1 MISTTRF
8 AENPRIA
15 QTIPPFTHI
24 QMAVELMTSDEIN
37 EQNLVYLELIQ
48 RNADRLFL
56 IISNEFLKQV

>member
-1 MISTTRF
+1 
-8 AENPRIA
+8 
-15 QTIPPFTHI
+15 
-24 QMAVELMTSDEIN
+24 MAVELMISDEIN